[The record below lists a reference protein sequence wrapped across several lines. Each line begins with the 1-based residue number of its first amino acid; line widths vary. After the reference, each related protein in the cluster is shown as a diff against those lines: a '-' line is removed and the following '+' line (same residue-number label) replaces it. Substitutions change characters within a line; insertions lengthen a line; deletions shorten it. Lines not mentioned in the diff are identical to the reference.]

1 MDRRSTLAWG
11 LLGVLA
17 LGVPVAPPLAPQLV
31 WNATASAPEG
41 LYRLHA
47 DRPPAVGDWAAL
59 RAPQPLAGWLDRR
72 GYLPGGVLLIKKVA
86 ARAPSRVC
94 RQGDAITVDGR
105 LVGHAEPRDRAGR
118 ALPIWRGCFVL
129 AEHDLFLLNPA
140 AGSLDSRYFGA
151 LEDAAVVGRAEP
163 LWLIQDPRHGR

>member
-1 MDRRSTLAWG
+1 MDRRSTLAWT
-11 LLGVLA
+11 LLGAFA
-17 LGVPVAPPLAPQLV
+17 LGVPVAASLPPQLV

-47 DRPPAVGDWAAL
+47 DRPPAVGDWAAV
-59 RAPQPLAGWLDRR
+59 RAPQPLAGWLERR
-72 GYLPGGVLLIKKVA
+72 GYLPDGVLLIKKVA

-94 RQGDAITVDGR
+94 RQEGAITVDGR
-105 LVGHAEPRDRAGR
+105 LVARAEPRDRAAR
-118 ALPIWRGCFVL
+118 PLPVWRGCFVL
-129 AEHDLFLLNPA
+129 AEHELFVLNPA

-151 LEDAAVVGRAEP
+151 LSDAAVVGRAEP

>member
-17 LGVPVAPPLAPQLV
+17 LGVPMAAPLAPQLV

-41 LYRLHA
+41 LYRLHP
-47 DRPPAVGDWAAL
+47 DGPLAVGDWAAL
-59 RAPQPLAGWLDRR
+59 RAPQPLAGWLERR
-72 GYLPGGVLLIKKVA
+72 GYLPDGVLLIKKVA

-94 RQGDAITVDGR
+94 RQGDTITVDGR
-105 LVGHAEPRDRAGR
+105 LLARAERGDRTGQP
-118 ALPIWRGCFVL
+118 LPAWRGCFVL

-151 LEDAAVVGRAEP
+151 LPDAAVVGRAEP
-163 LWLIQDPRHGR
+163 VWLIQEPRHGR